1 MSDLTGKT
9 AFVANAS
16 SAAGQACVAKLK
28 SAGAKVCGVDSVAAD
43 LSVSVDPMLPESWDL
58 AFQQCIEKLGGLDVL
73 VIETVG
79 QAPGSIADIS
89 LADFKAAHRGM
100 VIPAFLAQNR
110 GVIAM
115 RTIGRAG
122 AIVHITPAAARAA
135 LDQAVAA
142 CTASAGILF
151 SSKSAALECAKA
163 KDGIVVNTIL
173 VGPVE
178 GESTLPYGDNVSVI
192 PPDAVADAVLFYAT
206 DGAVYM
212 SGMDLPLDGGLL
224 AQ

>member
-1 MSDLTGKT
+1 MSDLTGKV
-9 AFVANAS
+9 AFVARAS
-16 SAAGQACVAKLK
+16 SASGHAIIAKFK
-28 SAGAKVCGVDSVAAD
+28 SAGAKVCGVDSDAAD
-43 LSVSVDPMLPESWDL
+43 LSVSVDATAPESWDQ
-58 AFQQCIEKLGGLDVL
+58 AFQTCRETLGGLDIL

-79 QAPGSIADIS
+79 QPSESIEEIS
-89 LADFKAAHRGM
+89 LADFKAAHRDM

-110 GVIAM
+110 GVMAM
-115 RTIGRAG
+115 RAAGGSG
-122 AIVHITPAAARAA
+122 AIVHITPAAARSAMEK
-135 LDQAVAA
+135 AVVA

-163 KDGIVVNTIL
+163 KDGIVVNTVL

-178 GESTLPYGDNVSVI
+178 GETSLPYGADVEVI
-192 PPDAVADAVLFYAT
+192 PPAAVADAVLFYST

-212 SGMDLPLDGGLL
+212 SGMDLPLDGGFL

>member
-1 MSDLTGKT
+1 MSDLTGKI

-28 SAGAKVCGVDSVAAD
+28 SAGAKVCGVDSDAAD
-43 LSVSVDPMLPESWDL
+43 LGVSVNPMTPESWDE
-58 AFQQCIEKLGGLDVL
+58 AFQHCIEKLGGLDVV
-73 VIETVG
+73 VIETAG
-79 QAPGSIADIS
+79 EASGSIEDIS

-115 RTIGRAG
+115 RSAGRAG

-135 LDQAVAA
+135 MEHAVAT

-178 GESTLPYGDNVSVI
+178 GESALPYDEDVSVI
-192 PPDAVADAVLFYAT
+192 PPHAVADAVLFYAT

-212 SGMDLPLDGGLL
+212 SGMDLPLDGGFL